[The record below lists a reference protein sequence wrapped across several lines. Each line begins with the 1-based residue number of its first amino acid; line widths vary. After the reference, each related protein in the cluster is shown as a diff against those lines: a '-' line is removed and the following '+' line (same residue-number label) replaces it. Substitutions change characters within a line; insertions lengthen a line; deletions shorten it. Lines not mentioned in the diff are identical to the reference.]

1 MQVDAPGNPT
11 PHGIDGG
18 SAWPAVGLERGGPTL
33 RAADGTELATRCWLT
48 TDAADVMVVI
58 AHGLTANKDD
68 PRVVAL
74 AQALHGFGYDVVTYD
89 SRGHGRSGGLCTL
102 GKLEELDVAAVVG
115 WARTR
120 ATNIVTIGASMGAVG
135 VLSYAAKD
143 PDLAGVI
150 TVSSPGEWRLPL
162 RFRSLITAAL
172 ARTTPGRHWA
182 RRKMNVRIAPWAS
195 PDSAHAHLKAV
206 RCPVVVVHGGQDPII
221 PHRSSLAAGFVEGPR
236 RELVIVP
243 TMGHAFDPGAIGWIC
258 DATTR
263 LLTPTEAVS
272 RTASR

>member
-1 MQVDAPGNPT
+1 
-11 PHGIDGG
+11 
-18 SAWPAVGLERGGPTL
+18 L
-33 RAADGTELATRCWLT
+33 RAADGTELATRCWLA

-74 AQALHGFGYDVVTYD
+74 AEALHGLGYDVVTYD

-102 GKLEELDVAAVVG
+102 GKLEELDVATVVG

-120 ATNIVTIGASMGAVG
+120 ATRIITIGASMGAVG
-135 VLSYAAKD
+135 VLSFAAKD
-143 PDLAGVI
+143 PALAGVI

-172 ARTTPGRHWA
+172 ARTAPGRHWA

-195 PDSAHAHLKAV
+195 PDSARSHLRAV

-221 PHRSSLAAGFVEGPR
+221 PRRSSLAAGFVEGPR
-236 RELVIVP
+236 RELVLVP
-243 TMGHAFDPGAIGWIC
+243 TMGHAFDPVGISWIC
-258 DATTR
+258 DATAR

-272 RTASR
+272 RSGSR